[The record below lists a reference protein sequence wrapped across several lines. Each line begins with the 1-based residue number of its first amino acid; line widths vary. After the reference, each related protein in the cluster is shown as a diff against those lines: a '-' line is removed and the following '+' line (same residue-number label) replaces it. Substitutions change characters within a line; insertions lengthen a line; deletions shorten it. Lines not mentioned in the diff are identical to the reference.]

1 MKVSIIIPIYN
12 VARYLDDCLSSCI
25 HQTFDDIE
33 IICVNDGSSDDS
45 RNIICKYQEK
55 DGRVKCIDKKNE
67 GLPLARKSG
76 MKIATGEY
84 LFHLDGDDN
93 LPLDAIEKM
102 MEVAKVEDADIVV
115 GDYLAIENDSR
126 KVVDSFINEPLDST
140 AYLRYILER
149 GLFNIWGKLIRRTL
163 YTGNQIEVP
172 SNIVI
177 AEDLVACF
185 QLAYYAQKIAPSH
198 SICYHYYI
206 RPTSMSKV
214 DKRVTGYLVDRSI
227 YAVCFI
233 AQFYQKKNLDE
244 ALRVPMQQ
252 YLANFLFTY
261 LCSPY
266 PIKLHRKRLLYLRG
280 MISTEYI
287 STIHNTPKRV
297 VLRLTFSNLNI
308 AKYVMQVIKLMRR
321 IIKWT

>member
-45 RNIICKYQEK
+45 CDIIRKYQEK

-115 GDYLAIENDSR
+115 GDYLAIENDSQ

-163 YTGNQIEVP
+163 YTENQIEVP

-185 QLAYYAQKIAPSH
+185 QLAYYAQKIVPSH
-198 SICYHYYI
+198 SICYNYYI
-206 RPTSMSKV
+206 RQTSMSKV
-214 DKRVTGYLVDRSI
+214 DKRVTEYLVDRSI
-227 YAVCFI
+227 YAVCFV
-233 AQFYQKKNLDE
+233 AQFYQKRKLNE
-244 ALRVPMQQ
+244 ALRLSLEQ
-252 YLANFLFTY
+252 YLANFLFNY
-261 LCSPY
+261 LRSPY
-266 PIKLHRKRLLYLRG
+266 PVKLHRERLLYLQG
-280 MISTEYI
+280 MISKTYI
-287 STIHNTPKRV
+287 STIPNALKRV
-297 VLRLTFSNLNI
+297 ILQLSLVNLNM
-308 AKYVMQVIKLMRR
+308 AKHIMQAINLMMKIFR
-321 IIKWT
+321 

>member
-12 VARYLDDCLSSCI
+12 VSRYLDDCLSSCI
-25 HQTFDDIE
+25 HQTFDNLE
-33 IICVNDGSSDDS
+33 IICVNDGSTDNS
-45 RNIICKYQEK
+45 RDIIRKYQEK
-55 DGRVKCIDKKNE
+55 DGRIKCVDKKNE

-76 MKIATGEY
+76 IEVATGEY
-84 LFHLDGDDN
+84 IFHLDGDDN

-126 KVVDSFINEPLDST
+126 KVIDSSINKPLDST

-149 GLFNIWGKLIRRTL
+149 GSFNIWGKLIRRTL
-163 YTGNQIEVP
+163 YAGNQIEVP
-172 SNIVI
+172 SSIVI

-185 QLAYYAQKIAPSH
+185 QLAYYVQKIAPSH
-198 SICYHYYI
+198 SICYYYYI

-266 PIKLHRKRLLYLRG
+266 PIKLHRERLLYLRG
-280 MISTEYI
+280 MISAEYI
-287 STIHNTPKRV
+287 STIHNALKRV
-297 VLRLTFSNLNI
+297 MLQLSLVNLNM
-308 AKYVMQVIKLMRR
+308 AKHIMLAINLMM
-321 IIKWT
+321 K